1 MSAPLVLITIGYKN
15 NVTPYAQA
23 VARAGA
29 IPLVAYAGDEGFTVP
44 ENISGVVLGGG
55 ASVEPSRY
63 NAEHDPTIK
72 RSIDIERDELE
83 FSVLDQVI
91 PRGVPILGI
100 CRGLQLLNVYHRGT
114 LHQFLGYTDYKGNH
128 RPDEHR
134 AFLAHTVEAS
144 GGRLRE
150 ILGEGQIHVNSIH
163 RQGIHTL
170 GEGLKATVYSPDG
183 LIEGV
188 ETEDGSILAVQWH
201 PEELAPTDL
210 PSQRLFIDLVERA
223 RSYSQRHEAGV
234 TKQLAGS

>member
-44 ENISGVVLGGG
+44 ENVAGVVLGGG

-72 RSIDIERDELE
+72 RSTDVERDDLE

-100 CRGLQLLNVYHRGT
+100 CRGLQLLNVYHRGS

-128 RPDEHR
+128 RPEEHR
-134 AFLAHTVEAS
+134 AFLAHTVEARA
-144 GGRLRE
+144 GRLAE
-150 ILGEGQIHVNSIH
+150 LLGEGEIHVNSIH
-163 RQGIHTL
+163 RQGIDTL

-188 ETEDGSILAVQWH
+188 ETDDGSILAVQWH
-201 PEELAPTDL
+201 PEELALTDP
-210 PSQRLFIDLVERA
+210 PSQRLFSDLVDRA
-223 RSYSQRHEAGV
+223 RAYSRRQTAEAS
-234 TKQLAGS
+234 KQLAAG